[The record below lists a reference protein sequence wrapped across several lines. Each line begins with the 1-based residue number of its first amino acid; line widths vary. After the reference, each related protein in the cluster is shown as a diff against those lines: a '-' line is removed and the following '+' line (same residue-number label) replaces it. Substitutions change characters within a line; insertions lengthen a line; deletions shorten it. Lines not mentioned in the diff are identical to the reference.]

1 MKEFRK
7 ILKYARPY
15 AKSLIFAFL
24 CLALTSLI
32 NLVLPLIVRNMINA
46 VIVLK
51 DSGVLDGLAWDLIII
66 IVLQAVFAV
75 THNYIFGFVGH
86 RMTTDFRVEFFSHI
100 QSLSL
105 RFFQERR
112 VGEIL
117 SRMSNDISVIENALV
132 TIPVALLRQS
142 ITLLGAMT
150 IILYLNWKLTGLIL
164 LILPPLMIFARVFG
178 RRLKIFSAKL
188 QDQLAQAVVVLE
200 EVISSIKIVKSF
212 TREPY
217 ERNRFQG
224 KIETAFERAVDK
236 LKVSSFFGP
245 FILGLTFL
253 VSASLIWYG
262 GYQVMQGATT
272 PGELAAFFLYALII
286 AGPIGTFIR
295 LYTQVQEASG
305 SIHRVYEILDTQPLI
320 KNPDNPV
327 AIGNLEGRIQF
338 DNVTFGYRKTAE
350 VIHDVSLDI
359 LPGQTAALVGPS
371 GAGKSTLIKLLF
383 RFFDPSNGA
392 IRLDGHDIRTLDRE
406 NFLSQIALV
415 PQETLLFGGTVKEN
429 ILYGKLEATD
439 TELKEAAQ
447 KANAHEFIVGMEK
460 GYETVVGEK
469 GAKLSGGERQRIAI
483 ARAILKDPKILV
495 LDEATSSLD
504 NQSEAL
510 IQDALETLMAD
521 RTTFIIAHR
530 LSTIHKADQIIVLD
544 KGIIVEAGQHD
555 DLMSHKGLYHDLYTL
570 KILDPTEHEGA
581 GL

>member
-1 MKEFRK
+1 MKEFLK

-15 AKSLIFAFL
+15 TKSLIFAFL

-51 DSGVLDGLAWDLIII
+51 DSEVLDGLAWDLIII
-66 IVLQAVFAV
+66 IGLQAVFAV

-117 SRMSNDISVIENALV
+117 SRMSNDITVIENALV

-178 RRLKIFSAKL
+178 RRLKMFSAKL
-188 QDQLAQAVVVLE
+188 QDELAQAVVVLE

-217 ERNRFQG
+217 ERDRFQG

-295 LYTQVQEASG
+295 LYTQFQEASG

-320 KNPDNPV
+320 QNPDNPIV
-327 AIGNLEGRIQF
+327 IGNLEGRIQF
-338 DNVTFGYRKTAE
+338 DNVTFGYRETAE

-383 RFFDPSNGA
+383 RFFDPSTGT
-392 IRLDGHDIRTLDRE
+392 IRLDGHDIRTLDRKS
-406 NFLSQIALV
+406 FLSQIALV

-429 ILYGKLEATD
+429 ILYGKLDATD

-460 GYETVVGEK
+460 GYNTVVGEK

-504 NQSEAL
+504 NRSESL
-510 IQDALETLMAD
+510 IQEALETLMFE

-544 KGIIVEAGQHD
+544 KGNIVEAGQHE
-555 DLMSHKGLYHDLYTL
+555 DLMSRKGLYHNLYTL
-570 KILDPTEHEGA
+570 KMLDPVADQGMDQ
-581 GL
+581 

>member
-1 MKEFRK
+1 MKEFHN
-7 ILKYARPY
+7 ILKYAKPY
-15 AKSLIFAFL
+15 IKSLIFAFL

-46 VIVLK
+46 MIVLK
-51 DSGVLDGLAWDLIII
+51 NNEMLDSLAWDLIII
-66 IVLQAVFAV
+66 IGLQAAFAV

-86 RMTTDFRVEFFSHI
+86 RMTTDFRIEFFSHI

-117 SRMSNDISVIENALV
+117 SRMSNDISVIQNALV

-142 ITLLGAMT
+142 ITLLGALA

-178 RRLKIFSAKL
+178 RRLKVFSEKL
-188 QDQLAQAVVVLE
+188 QDQVAQAVVVLE
-200 EVISSIKIVKSF
+200 EVMSSIKIVKSF

-217 ERNRFQG
+217 ERNRFQE

-236 LKVSSFFGP
+236 LKISAFFGP

-253 VSASLIWYG
+253 VSALLIWYG

-286 AGPIGTFIR
+286 AGPIGTFVR
-295 LYTQVQEASG
+295 LYTQIQEARG
-305 SIHRVYEILDTQPLI
+305 AIQRVYEILDTEPIVQ
-320 KNPDNPV
+320 NPENPV
-327 AIGNLEGRIQF
+327 SLENITGSIQF
-338 DNVTFGYRKTAE
+338 ENVSFGYQDTG
-350 VIHDVSLDI
+350 VIHDVSFDV
-359 LPGQTAALVGPS
+359 LPGQTVALVGPS
-371 GAGKSTLIKLLF
+371 GAGKSTIIKLLL
-383 RFFDPSNGA
+383 RFFDPNSGT
-392 IRLDGHDIRTLDRE
+392 IRLDGHDIRTLDRKS
-406 NFLSQIALV
+406 FLSQIGLV
-415 PQETLLFGGTVKEN
+415 PQETLLFGGTVREN
-429 ILYGKLEATD
+429 ILYGKLDATEA
-439 TELKEAAQ
+439 ELEEAAQ
-447 KANAHEFIVGMEK
+447 KANAHEFITNMEK
-460 GYETVVGEK
+460 GYDTIVGEK
-469 GAKLSGGERQRIAI
+469 GTKLSGGERQRIAI

-504 NQSEAL
+504 NRSESL
-510 IQDALETLMAD
+510 IQEGLETLMAH
-521 RTTFIIAHR
+521 RTTFIVAHR

-544 KGIIVEAGQHD
+544 KGCIVETGQHEN
-555 DLMSHKGLYHDLYTL
+555 LMNNKGLYHTLYTM
-570 KILDPTEHEGA
+570 KMLDPTVHEGS

>member
-1 MKEFRK
+1 MKEFHN
-7 ILKYARPY
+7 ILKYAKPY
-15 AKSLIFAFL
+15 IKSLIFAFL

-51 DSGVLDGLAWDLIII
+51 NNEMLDSLAWDLIII
-66 IVLQAVFAV
+66 IGLQAAFAV

-86 RMTTDFRVEFFSHI
+86 RMTTDFRIEFFSHI

-117 SRMSNDISVIENALV
+117 SRMSNDISVIQNALV

-142 ITLLGAMT
+142 ITLLGALA

-178 RRLKIFSAKL
+178 RRLKVFSEKL
-188 QDQLAQAVVVLE
+188 QDQVAQAVVVLE
-200 EVISSIKIVKSF
+200 EVMSSIKIVKSF

-217 ERNRFQG
+217 ERNRFQE

-236 LKVSSFFGP
+236 LKISAFFGP

-253 VSASLIWYG
+253 VSALLIWYG

-286 AGPIGTFIR
+286 AGPIGTFVR
-295 LYTQVQEASG
+295 LYTQIQEARG
-305 SIHRVYEILDTQPLI
+305 AIQRVYEILDTEPIVQ
-320 KNPDNPV
+320 NPENPV
-327 AIGNLEGRIQF
+327 SLENITGSIQF
-338 DNVTFGYRKTAE
+338 ENVSFGYQDTG
-350 VIHDVSLDI
+350 VIHDVSFDV
-359 LPGQTAALVGPS
+359 LPGQTVALVGPS
-371 GAGKSTLIKLLF
+371 GAGKSTIIKLLL
-383 RFFDPSNGA
+383 RFFDPNSGT
-392 IRLDGHDIRTLDRE
+392 ILLDGHGIRTLDRKS
-406 NFLSQIALV
+406 FLSQIGLV
-415 PQETLLFGGTVKEN
+415 PQETLLFGGTVREN
-429 ILYGKLEATD
+429 ILYGKLDATEA
-439 TELKEAAQ
+439 ELEEAAQ
-447 KANAHEFIVGMEK
+447 KANAHEFITNMEK
-460 GYETVVGEK
+460 GYDTIVGEK
-469 GAKLSGGERQRIAI
+469 GTKLSGGERQRIAI

-504 NQSEAL
+504 NRSESL
-510 IQDALETLMAD
+510 IQEGLETLMAH
-521 RTTFIIAHR
+521 RTTFIVAHR

-544 KGIIVEAGQHD
+544 KGCIVETGQHEN
-555 DLMSHKGLYHDLYTL
+555 LMNNKGLYHTLYTM
-570 KILDPTEHEGA
+570 KMLDPTVHEGS